1 MENIYKVFLI
11 GLRIY
16 SGQQCNSDPNCYN
29 IISQD
34 DSICM
39 FVLKGIVLEFNFFGI
54 EPAFLKASLIS
65 RTSK

>member
-1 MENIYKVFLI
+1 MENIYKAFLI

-16 SGQQCNSDPNCYN
+16 SGQQWNSDPNCYN

-34 DSICM
+34 ESICI
-39 FVLKGIVLEFNFFGI
+39 FVLKDIVLEFNFFGI
-54 EPAFLKASLIS
+54 ETAFLKAFLIS